1 MPRSRRRS
9 SQGSPGEN
17 RSGGSTV
24 WRNRHGHGARG
35 PVTGPHLPMLH
46 NRIDLFDM
54 SVASTAEYLKGLWPS
69 ELEKIRFEIAAAPA
83 GDPHER
89 GVERWRVDAVT
100 GTVIMFRVPI
110 QRLSKLHRND
120 EMHQRMLVES
130 CVFRAVAE
138 LLGKDPWDL
147 APERFRHY

>member
-1 MPRSRRRS
+1 
-9 SQGSPGEN
+9 
-17 RSGGSTV
+17 
-24 WRNRHGHGARG
+24 
-35 PVTGPHLPMLH
+35 MLH

-54 SVASTAEYLKGLWPS
+54 TVAATADYLKGIWPA
-69 ELEKIRFEIAAAPA
+69 ELEHVRFEVAAAPINA
-83 GDPHER
+83 GGPD
-89 GVERWRVDAVT
+89 GVERWRVDPRERR
-100 GTVIMFRVPI
+100 IILYRVPI

-120 EMHQRMLVES
+120 ELHQRMLVES

>member
-1 MPRSRRRS
+1 MPRSRHARLEQPQRAGWRS
-9 SQGSPGEN
+9 
-17 RSGGSTV
+17 
-24 WRNRHGHGARG
+24 RHGHGARG

-46 NRIDLFDM
+46 NRIDLFEM
-54 SVASTAEYLKGLWPS
+54 TVASTADYLKGLWPAD
-69 ELEKIRFEIAAAPA
+69 LAHVRFEVAAAPISTT
-83 GDPHER
+83 DPR
-89 GVERWRVDAVT
+89 GVERWRVDQRT
-100 GTVIMFRVPI
+100 RTVVLYRVPI

-120 EMHQRMLVES
+120 ELHQRMLIES